1 MTACIRARVAP
12 ALYKGCPVSA
22 SPQQTFLQGLGLGI
36 GAAALLF
43 YFWHTETV
51 YQLQQHWLSEQKALL
66 TPPKQTQTAA
76 DNIETIDLLMR
87 TYAVTPGTEDAD
99 MREALIQSR
108 HLTLLQQL
116 QQTTQVDISDLV
128 DPARPFN
135 AAQLYAALLR
145 IKQQQEK
152 LQARKLLDA
161 RLQASAPPPAAVS
174 PQP

>member
-1 MTACIRARVAP
+1 
-12 ALYKGCPVSA
+12 VSA

-43 YFWHTETV
+43 YFWHTEAV
-51 YQLQQHWLSEQKALL
+51 YQLQQQWLAEQKALL
-66 TPPKQTQTAA
+66 TAQQQTPSAA
-76 DNIETIDLLMR
+76 ANIETIDLLMK
-87 TYAVTPGTEDAD
+87 TYAVSAGSEDAD
-99 MREALIQSR
+99 MRQALIQSR

-116 QQTTQVDISDLV
+116 QQSTQVDISDLV

-152 LQARKLLDA
+152 LQARKQLDA
-161 RLQASAPPPAAVS
+161 RLAEVKPVVAGTP
-174 PQP
+174 